1 MDTTNWIGSSIR
13 LVRDVDAA
21 ATLLDHLRKSAQ
33 GLIYTITS
41 DENVTVFLTVL
52 LVHVFLQFK

>member
-13 LVRDVDAA
+13 LVRDVDAV